1 MYYGGTKMVKTKK
14 TQFAIRKLA
23 KGAVAVLLSFGIL
36 AGPSA
41 PIVSAA
47 SEAIQNEMT
56 DDTTSVVEESV
67 PVENNTADTLTTDNT
82 GVSANY
88 SENTD
93 DSTTTTVQTDTDV
106 STQEK
111 TDPVTSV
118 NTEQPVQTEEA
129 ESTTPVED
137 VNSKSEENVSQNNN
151 INTSTE
157 DTNSTNT
164 EAEVNKN
171 TTSKE
176 DTNKKDKPNINEMTK
191 EELANHIKDLAN
203 KHPLGIA
210 GIFHIFGNEVTQ
222 NGRIAGNIATDKLSG
237 TNFGTNSNATNNL
250 TNGDIHYVGNL
261 NGLNKIDG
269 DNKVVIFGP
278 DIEYRSFEN
287 DGAIEVNYGTA
298 EKPDWRKVDIPY
310 NHIVQADQKINIQG
324 ELDKL
329 SQKSDN
335 WASQAQTEGVKA
347 DFSTDNS
354 WIDVSEAIKNAGDN
368 KEPIYVTIDAAHL
381 SGDKRNITIKGIPAG
396 AEAPMIILNVTNIQG
411 GDLTVQ
417 THLVLEYADGNNI
430 GGSSETPTQ
439 FNKLLWNFGTDVN
452 KLHFARDY
460 HLGSVLATN
469 AHITNAVNIDGNI
482 IGNKVTVSGE
492 THRWDLTPP
501 FVEIEEPEKPKP
513 EPKPDPEPK
522 PKPKPDPEPE
532 PEPENPTPDTPAPQP
547 KPEETPDNTEDFTP
561 PITVDV
567 LDPDGTDENET
578 PAGEESTEEEAI
590 APLPENVIEKNQKE
604 VTSSKSTVTPTPVTE
619 KSGETT
625 TKPKAEVKN
634 ETVTA
639 TETTKEVGLPET
651 GEDKTNLITIGI
663 CFSKYCCNN
672 HGIRL
677 IHQQEKE
684 KLTKNKH
691 LK

>member
-1 MYYGGTKMVKTKK
+1 
-14 TQFAIRKLA
+14 
-23 KGAVAVLLSFGIL
+23 
-36 AGPSA
+36 
-41 PIVSAA
+41 
-47 SEAIQNEMT
+47 MT
-56 DDTTSVVEESV
+56 DDTTSNEITSDTTSVVEESV

-82 GVSANY
+82 EVSANY

-111 TDPVTSV
+111 TDPETSV
-118 NTEQPVQTEEA
+118 NTEQPIQTEEA

-151 INTSTE
+151 INTS
-157 DTNSTNT
+157 
-164 EAEVNKN
+164 
-171 TTSKE
+171 KE
-176 DTNKKDKPNINEMTK
+176 GTNKKDKPNINEMTK
-191 EELANHIKDLAN
+191 EELANHIKDLAD

-222 NGRIAGNIATDKLSG
+222 NGHIAGNIAADKLSG

-310 NHIVQADQKINIQG
+310 NHIVQADQKIDIQG

-347 DFSTDNS
+347 DFNDLNNS
-354 WIDVSEAIKNAGDN
+354 WIDVSEAIKNAGDS

-396 AEAPMIILNVTNIQG
+396 AEAPMIILNVINIQG

-430 GGSSETPTQ
+430 GGSSETPNQ

-452 KLHFARDY
+452 KLHFAGDY

-513 EPKPDPEPK
+513 EPKPE
-522 PKPKPDPEPE
+522 PEPE
-532 PEPENPTPDTPAPQP
+532 PAPENPTPDTPAPQP

-561 PITVDV
+561 PLTVDV
-567 LDPDGTDENET
+567 SDLDGTDENET
-578 PAGEESTEEEAI
+578 PAGEESTEEAI

-604 VTSSKSTVTPTPVTE
+604 VTSSKFMVTPTAVTE
-619 KSGETT
+619 KSSETT
-625 TKPKAEVKN
+625 TKPKAEVEN
-634 ETVTA
+634 QNV
-639 TETTKEVGLPET
+639 TETSKEVGLPET
-651 GEDKTNLITIGI
+651 GEDKTNLITTGI
-663 CFSKYCCNN
+663 VLASIAATITALGSFINK
-672 HGIRL
+672 
-677 IHQQEKE
+677 
-684 KLTKNKH
+684 KN
-691 LK
+691 

>member
-1 MYYGGTKMVKTKK
+1 M
-14 TQFAIRKLA
+14 
-23 KGAVAVLLSFGIL
+23 LLSFGIL

-56 DDTTSVVEESV
+56 DDTTSNEVTSDTTSVVEESV

-82 GVSANY
+82 EVSANY

-111 TDPVTSV
+111 TDPETSV
-118 NTEQPVQTEEA
+118 NTKQPIQTEEA

-151 INTSTE
+151 INTS
-157 DTNSTNT
+157 
-164 EAEVNKN
+164 
-171 TTSKE
+171 KE
-176 DTNKKDKPNINEMTK
+176 GTNKKDKPNINEMTK
-191 EELANHIKDLAN
+191 EELADHIKDLAD

-222 NGRIAGNIATDKLSG
+222 NGHIAGNIAADKLSG

-287 DGAIEVNYGTA
+287 DGAIEVNHGTA

-310 NHIVQADQKINIQG
+310 NHIVQADQKIDIQG

-347 DFSTDNS
+347 DFNDLNNS
-354 WIDVSEAIKNAGDN
+354 WIDVSEAIKNAGDS

-396 AEAPMIILNVTNIQG
+396 AEAPMIILNVINIQG

-430 GGSSETPTQ
+430 GGSSETPNQ

-452 KLHFARDY
+452 KLHFAGDY

-501 FVEIEEPEKPKP
+501 FVEIEEPEKP
-513 EPKPDPEPK
+513 
-522 PKPKPDPEPE
+522 EPE
-532 PEPENPTPDTPAPQP
+532 PAPENPTPDTPAPQP
-547 KPEETPDNTEDFTP
+547 KPEKTPDNTEDFTP
-561 PITVDV
+561 PLTVDV
-567 LDPDGTDENET
+567 SDLDGTDENET
-578 PAGEESTEEEAI
+578 PAGEESTEEAI

-604 VTSSKSTVTPTPVTE
+604 VTSSKFMVTTTAVTE
-619 KSGETT
+619 KSSETT
-625 TKPKAEVKN
+625 TKPKAEVEN
-634 ETVTA
+634 QNV
-639 TETTKEVGLPET
+639 TETSKEVGLPET
-651 GEDKTNLITIGI
+651 GEDKTNLITTGI
-663 CFSKYCCNN
+663 VLASIAATITALGSFINK
-672 HGIRL
+672 
-677 IHQQEKE
+677 
-684 KLTKNKH
+684 KN
-691 LK
+691 

>member
-1 MYYGGTKMVKTKK
+1 
-14 TQFAIRKLA
+14 
-23 KGAVAVLLSFGIL
+23 
-36 AGPSA
+36 
-41 PIVSAA
+41 
-47 SEAIQNEMT
+47 MT
-56 DDTTSVVEESV
+56 DDTTSNEVTSDTTSVVEESV

-82 GVSANY
+82 EVSANY

-111 TDPVTSV
+111 TDPETSV
-118 NTEQPVQTEEA
+118 NTEQPIQTEEA

-137 VNSKSEENVSQNNN
+137 INSKSEENVSQNNN
-151 INTSTE
+151 INTS
-157 DTNSTNT
+157 
-164 EAEVNKN
+164 
-171 TTSKE
+171 KE
-176 DTNKKDKPNINEMTK
+176 GTNKKDKPNINEMTK
-191 EELANHIKDLAN
+191 EELADHIKDLAD

-222 NGRIAGNIATDKLSG
+222 NGHIAGNIAADKLSG

-310 NHIVQADQKINIQG
+310 NHIVQADQKIDIQG

-347 DFSTDNS
+347 DFNDLNNS
-354 WIDVSEAIKNAGDN
+354 WIDVSEAIKNAGDS

-396 AEAPMIILNVTNIQG
+396 VEAPMIILNVINIQG

-430 GGSSETPTQ
+430 GGSSETPNQ

-452 KLHFARDY
+452 KLHFAGDY

-501 FVEIEEPEKPKP
+501 FVEIKEPEKPKP
-513 EPKPDPEPK
+513 EPEPEPEPEPK
-522 PKPKPDPEPE
+522 PEPEPE

-561 PITVDV
+561 PLTVDV
-567 LDPDGTDENET
+567 SDLDGTDENET
-578 PAGEESTEEEAI
+578 PAGEESTEEAI

-604 VTSSKSTVTPTPVTE
+604 VTSSKFMVTPTAVTE
-619 KSGETT
+619 KSSETT
-625 TKPKAEVKN
+625 TKPKAEVEN
-634 ETVTA
+634 QNV
-639 TETTKEVGLPET
+639 TETSKEVGLPET
-651 GEDKTNLITIGI
+651 GEDKTNLITTGI
-663 CFSKYCCNN
+663 VLASIAATITALGSFINK
-672 HGIRL
+672 
-677 IHQQEKE
+677 
-684 KLTKNKH
+684 KN
-691 LK
+691 

>member
-1 MYYGGTKMVKTKK
+1 MFKTKK

-56 DDTTSVVEESV
+56 DDTTSNEVTSDTTSVVEENV
-67 PVENNTADTLTTDNT
+67 PVENNTANTLTTDNT
-82 GVSANY
+82 EVSANY
-88 SENTD
+88 SENT
-93 DSTTTTVQTDTDV
+93 
-106 STQEK
+106 
-111 TDPVTSV
+111 
-118 NTEQPVQTEEA
+118 EQPIQTEEA

-137 VNSKSEENVSQNNN
+137 INSKSEENVSQNNN
-151 INTSTE
+151 INTS
-157 DTNSTNT
+157 
-164 EAEVNKN
+164 
-171 TTSKE
+171 KE
-176 DTNKKDKPNINEMTK
+176 GTNKKDKPNINEMTK
-191 EELANHIKDLAN
+191 EELANHIKDLAD

-222 NGRIAGNIATDKLSG
+222 NGHIADNIAADKLSG

-298 EKPDWRKVDIPY
+298 EKPDWRKVDISY
-310 NHIVQADQKINIQG
+310 NHIVQADQKIDIQG

-347 DFSTDNS
+347 DFNDLNNS
-354 WIDVSEAIKNAGDN
+354 WIDVSEAIKNAGDS

-396 AEAPMIILNVTNIQG
+396 AEAPMIILNVINIQG

-430 GGSSETPTQ
+430 GGSSETPNQ

-452 KLHFARDY
+452 KLHFAGDY

-492 THRWDLTPP
+492 TDRWDLTPP
-501 FVEIEEPEKPKP
+501 FVEFEEPEKPKP
-513 EPKPDPEPK
+513 EPKPE
-522 PKPKPDPEPE
+522 PEPE
-532 PEPENPTPDTPAPQP
+532 PAPENPTPDTPAPQP

-561 PITVDV
+561 PLTVDV
-567 LDPDGTDENET
+567 SDLDGKDKNET
-578 PAGEESTEEEAI
+578 PAGEESTEEAI

-604 VTSSKSTVTPTPVTE
+604 VTSSKFMVTPTAVNE
-619 KSGETT
+619 KSSETT
-625 TKPKAEVKN
+625 TKPKAEVEN
-634 ETVTA
+634 ENV
-639 TETTKEVGLPET
+639 TETSKEVGLPET
-651 GEDKTNLITIGI
+651 GEDKTNLITTGI
-663 CFSKYCCNN
+663 VLASIAATITALGSFINK
-672 HGIRL
+672 
-677 IHQQEKE
+677 
-684 KLTKNKH
+684 KN
-691 LK
+691 

>member
-1 MYYGGTKMVKTKK
+1 M
-14 TQFAIRKLA
+14 
-23 KGAVAVLLSFGIL
+23 LLSFGIL

-67 PVENNTADTLTTDNT
+67 PVKNNTADTLTTDNT
-82 GVSANY
+82 EVSANY

-111 TDPVTSV
+111 TDPETSV
-118 NTEQPVQTEEA
+118 NTEQPIQTEEA

-137 VNSKSEENVSQNNN
+137 INSKSEENVSQNNN
-151 INTSTE
+151 INTS
-157 DTNSTNT
+157 
-164 EAEVNKN
+164 
-171 TTSKE
+171 KE
-176 DTNKKDKPNINEMTK
+176 GTNKKDKPNINEMTK
-191 EELANHIKDLAN
+191 EELADHIKDLAD

-222 NGRIAGNIATDKLSG
+222 NGHIAGNIAADKLSG

-310 NHIVQADQKINIQG
+310 NHIVQADQKIDIQG

-347 DFSTDNS
+347 DFNDLNNS
-354 WIDVSEAIKNAGDN
+354 WTDVSEAIKNAGDS

-396 AEAPMIILNVTNIQG
+396 AEAPMIILNVINIQG

-430 GGSSETPTQ
+430 GGSSETPNQ

-452 KLHFARDY
+452 KLHFAGDY

-501 FVEIEEPEKPKP
+501 FVEFEEPEKPKPEPEPEPEPAHKPEPEKPKP
-513 EPKPDPEPK
+513 EPKPE
-522 PKPKPDPEPE
+522 PEPE
-532 PEPENPTPDTPAPQP
+532 PAPENPTPDTPAPQP

-561 PITVDV
+561 PLTVDV
-567 LDPDGTDENET
+567 SDLDGTDENET
-578 PAGEESTEEEAI
+578 PAGEESTEEAI

-604 VTSSKSTVTPTPVTE
+604 VTSSKFMVTPTAVTE
-619 KSGETT
+619 KSSETT
-625 TKPKAEVKN
+625 TKPKAEVEN
-634 ETVTA
+634 QNV
-639 TETTKEVGLPET
+639 TETSKEVGLPET
-651 GEDKTNLITIGI
+651 GEDKTNLITTGI
-663 CFSKYCCNN
+663 VLASIAATITALGSFINK
-672 HGIRL
+672 
-677 IHQQEKE
+677 
-684 KLTKNKH
+684 KN
-691 LK
+691 

>member
-1 MYYGGTKMVKTKK
+1 MFKTKK

-56 DDTTSVVEESV
+56 DNTTSNEVTSDTTSVVEENV
-67 PVENNTADTLTTDNT
+67 PVENNTANTLTTDNT
-82 GVSANY
+82 EVSANY

-111 TDPVTSV
+111 TDPETSV
-118 NTEQPVQTEEA
+118 NTEQPIQTEEA

-137 VNSKSEENVSQNNN
+137 INSKSEENVSQNNN
-151 INTSTE
+151 INTS
-157 DTNSTNT
+157 
-164 EAEVNKN
+164 
-171 TTSKE
+171 KE
-176 DTNKKDKPNINEMTK
+176 GTNKKDKPNINEMTK
-191 EELANHIKDLAN
+191 EELANHIKDLAD

-222 NGRIAGNIATDKLSG
+222 NGHIAGNIAADKLSG

-298 EKPDWRKVDIPY
+298 EKPDWRKVDISY
-310 NHIVQADQKINIQG
+310 NHIVQADQKIDIQG

-347 DFSTDNS
+347 DFNDLNNS
-354 WIDVSEAIKNAGDN
+354 WIDVSEAIKNAGDS

-396 AEAPMIILNVTNIQG
+396 AEAPMIILNVINIQG

-430 GGSSETPTQ
+430 GGSSETPNQ

-452 KLHFARDY
+452 KLHFAGDY
-460 HLGSVLATN
+460 HLGSILATN

-492 THRWDLTPP
+492 TDRWDLTPP
-501 FVEIEEPEKPKP
+501 FVEFEEPEKPKP
-513 EPKPDPEPK
+513 EPKPE
-522 PKPKPDPEPE
+522 PEPE
-532 PEPENPTPDTPAPQP
+532 PAPENPTPDTPAPQP

-561 PITVDV
+561 PLTVDV
-567 LDPDGTDENET
+567 SDLDGTDENET
-578 PAGEESTEEEAI
+578 PAGEESTEEAI

-604 VTSSKSTVTPTPVTE
+604 VTSSKFMVTPTAVNE
-619 KSGETT
+619 KSSETT
-625 TKPKAEVKN
+625 TKPKAEVGN
-634 ETVTA
+634 ENV
-639 TETTKEVGLPET
+639 TETSKEVGLPET
-651 GEDKTNLITIGI
+651 GEDKTNLITTGI
-663 CFSKYCCNN
+663 VLASIAATITALGSFINK
-672 HGIRL
+672 
-677 IHQQEKE
+677 
-684 KLTKNKH
+684 KN
-691 LK
+691 

>member
-1 MYYGGTKMVKTKK
+1 M
-14 TQFAIRKLA
+14 
-23 KGAVAVLLSFGIL
+23 LLSFGIL

-56 DDTTSVVEESV
+56 DDTTSNEITSDTTSVVEESV

-82 GVSANY
+82 EVSANY

-111 TDPVTSV
+111 TDPETSV
-118 NTEQPVQTEEA
+118 NTEQPIQTEEA

-137 VNSKSEENVSQNNN
+137 INSKSEENVSQNNN
-151 INTSTE
+151 INTS
-157 DTNSTNT
+157 
-164 EAEVNKN
+164 
-171 TTSKE
+171 KE
-176 DTNKKDKPNINEMTK
+176 GTNKKDKPNINEMTK
-191 EELANHIKDLAN
+191 EELADHIKDLAD

-222 NGRIAGNIATDKLSG
+222 NGHIAGNIAADKLSG

-310 NHIVQADQKINIQG
+310 NHIVQADQKIDIQG

-335 WASQAQTEGVKA
+335 WTSQAQTEGVKA
-347 DFSTDNS
+347 DFNDLNNS
-354 WIDVSEAIKNAGDN
+354 WIDVSEAIKNAGDS

-396 AEAPMIILNVTNIQG
+396 AEAPMIILNVINIQG

-430 GGSSETPTQ
+430 GGSSETPNQ

-452 KLHFARDY
+452 KLHFAGDY

-513 EPKPDPEPK
+513 EPKP
-522 PKPKPDPEPE
+522 EPE
-532 PEPENPTPDTPAPQP
+532 PAPENPTPDTPAPQP

-561 PITVDV
+561 PLTVDV
-567 LDPDGTDENET
+567 SDLDGTDENET
-578 PAGEESTEEEAI
+578 PAGEESTEEAI

-604 VTSSKSTVTPTPVTE
+604 IAPSKFMVTPTAVTE
-619 KSGETT
+619 KSSETT
-625 TKPKAEVKN
+625 TKPKAEVEN
-634 ETVTA
+634 QNV
-639 TETTKEVGLPET
+639 TETSKEVGLPET
-651 GEDKTNLITIGI
+651 GEDKTNLITTGI
-663 CFSKYCCNN
+663 VLASIAATITALGSFINK
-672 HGIRL
+672 
-677 IHQQEKE
+677 
-684 KLTKNKH
+684 KN
-691 LK
+691 

>member
-1 MYYGGTKMVKTKK
+1 MFKTKK

-47 SEAIQNEMT
+47 SEAIQNEVT
-56 DDTTSVVEESV
+56 SDTTSVVEESV

-82 GVSANY
+82 EVSANY

-93 DSTTTTVQTDTDV
+93 DSTTTTVQADTDV

-111 TDPVTSV
+111 TDPETSV
-118 NTEQPVQTEEA
+118 NTEQPIQTEEA

-137 VNSKSEENVSQNNN
+137 INSKSEENVSQNNN
-151 INTSTE
+151 INTS
-157 DTNSTNT
+157 
-164 EAEVNKN
+164 
-171 TTSKE
+171 KE
-176 DTNKKDKPNINEMTK
+176 GTNKKDKPNINEMTK
-191 EELANHIKDLAN
+191 EELADHIKDLAD

-222 NGRIAGNIATDKLSG
+222 NGHIAGNIAADKLSG

-310 NHIVQADQKINIQG
+310 NHIVQADQKIDIQG

-347 DFSTDNS
+347 DFNDLNNS
-354 WIDVSEAIKNAGDN
+354 WIDVSEAIKNAGDS

-396 AEAPMIILNVTNIQG
+396 AEAPMIILNVINIQG

-430 GGSSETPTQ
+430 GGSSETPNQ

-452 KLHFARDY
+452 KLHFAGDY

-501 FVEIEEPEKPKP
+501 FVEFEEPEKPKP
-513 EPKPDPEPK
+513 EPKPEPEKPKPEPK
-522 PKPKPDPEPE
+522 PEPEKPKPEPKPEPE
-532 PEPENPTPDTPAPQP
+532 PEPAPENPTPDTPAPQP

-561 PITVDV
+561 PLTVDV
-567 LDPDGTDENET
+567 SDLDGTDENET
-578 PAGEESTEEEAI
+578 PAGEELTEEAI
-590 APLPENVIEKNQKE
+590 DPLTENVIEKNQKE
-604 VTSSKSTVTPTPVTE
+604 VTSSKFMVTTTAVTE
-619 KSGETT
+619 KSSETT
-625 TKPKAEVKN
+625 TKPKAEVEN
-634 ETVTA
+634 QNV
-639 TETTKEVGLPET
+639 TETSKEVGLPET
-651 GEDKTNLITIGI
+651 GEDKTNLITTGI
-663 CFSKYCCNN
+663 VLASIAATITALGSFINK
-672 HGIRL
+672 
-677 IHQQEKE
+677 
-684 KLTKNKH
+684 KN
-691 LK
+691 

>member
-1 MYYGGTKMVKTKK
+1 MFKTKK

-56 DDTTSVVEESV
+56 DDTTSNEVTSDTTSVVEESV

-82 GVSANY
+82 EVSANY

-111 TDPVTSV
+111 TDPETSV
-118 NTEQPVQTEEA
+118 NTEQPIQTEEA

-137 VNSKSEENVSQNNN
+137 GNSKSEENVSQNNN
-151 INTSTE
+151 INTS
-157 DTNSTNT
+157 
-164 EAEVNKN
+164 
-171 TTSKE
+171 KE
-176 DTNKKDKPNINEMTK
+176 GTNKKDKPNINEMTK
-191 EELANHIKDLAN
+191 EELADHIKDLAD

-222 NGRIAGNIATDKLSG
+222 NGHIAGNIAADKLSG

-310 NHIVQADQKINIQG
+310 NHIVQADQKIDIQG

-347 DFSTDNS
+347 DFNDLNNS
-354 WIDVSEAIKNAGDN
+354 WIDVSEAIKNAGDS

-396 AEAPMIILNVTNIQG
+396 AEAPMIILNVINIQG

-430 GGSSETPTQ
+430 GGSSETPNQ

-452 KLHFARDY
+452 KLHFAGDY

-501 FVEIEEPEKPKP
+501 FVEFEEPEKPKP
-513 EPKPDPEPK
+513 EPKPE
-522 PKPKPDPEPE
+522 PEPE

-561 PITVDV
+561 PLTVDV
-567 LDPDGTDENET
+567 SDLDGTDENET
-578 PAGEESTEEEAI
+578 PAGEKATEEAI
-590 APLPENVIEKNQKE
+590 DPLPENVIEKNQKE
-604 VTSSKSTVTPTPVTE
+604 VTSSKFMVTPTAVTE
-619 KSGETT
+619 KSSETT
-625 TKPKAEVKN
+625 TKPKAEVEN
-634 ETVTA
+634 QNV
-639 TETTKEVGLPET
+639 TETSKEVGLPET
-651 GEDKTNLITIGI
+651 GEDKTNLITTGI
-663 CFSKYCCNN
+663 VLASIAATITALGSFINK
-672 HGIRL
+672 
-677 IHQQEKE
+677 
-684 KLTKNKH
+684 KN
-691 LK
+691 

>member
-1 MYYGGTKMVKTKK
+1 M
-14 TQFAIRKLA
+14 
-23 KGAVAVLLSFGIL
+23 LLSFGIL

-56 DDTTSVVEESV
+56 DDTTSNEITSDTTSVVEESV

-82 GVSANY
+82 EVSANY

-111 TDPVTSV
+111 TDPETSV
-118 NTEQPVQTEEA
+118 NTEQPIQTEEA

-151 INTSTE
+151 INTS
-157 DTNSTNT
+157 
-164 EAEVNKN
+164 
-171 TTSKE
+171 KE
-176 DTNKKDKPNINEMTK
+176 GTNKKDKPNINEMTK
-191 EELANHIKDLAN
+191 EELANHIKDLAD

-222 NGRIAGNIATDKLSG
+222 NGHIAGNIAADKLSG

-310 NHIVQADQKINIQG
+310 NHIVQADQKIDIQG

-347 DFSTDNS
+347 DFNDLNNS
-354 WIDVSEAIKNAGDN
+354 WTDVSEAIKNAGDS

-396 AEAPMIILNVTNIQG
+396 AEAPMIILNVINIQG

-430 GGSSETPTQ
+430 GGSSETPNQ

-452 KLHFARDY
+452 KLHFAGDY

-513 EPKPDPEPK
+513 EPKPE
-522 PKPKPDPEPE
+522 PEPE
-532 PEPENPTPDTPAPQP
+532 PAPENPTPDTPAPQP

-561 PITVDV
+561 PLTVDV
-567 LDPDGTDENET
+567 SDLDGTDENET
-578 PAGEESTEEEAI
+578 PAGEESTEEAI

-604 VTSSKSTVTPTPVTE
+604 ITPSKFMVTPTAVTE
-619 KSGETT
+619 KSSETT
-625 TKPKAEVKN
+625 TKPKAEVEN
-634 ETVTA
+634 QNV
-639 TETTKEVGLPET
+639 TETSKEVGLPET
-651 GEDKTNLITIGI
+651 GEDKTNLITTGI
-663 CFSKYCCNN
+663 VLASIAATITALGSFINK
-672 HGIRL
+672 
-677 IHQQEKE
+677 
-684 KLTKNKH
+684 KN
-691 LK
+691 

>member
-1 MYYGGTKMVKTKK
+1 M
-14 TQFAIRKLA
+14 
-23 KGAVAVLLSFGIL
+23 LLSFGIL

-47 SEAIQNEMT
+47 SEAIQNEVT
-56 DDTTSVVEESV
+56 SDTTSVVEESV

-82 GVSANY
+82 EVSANY

-111 TDPVTSV
+111 TDPETSV
-118 NTEQPVQTEEA
+118 NTEQPIQTEEA

-151 INTSTE
+151 INTS
-157 DTNSTNT
+157 
-164 EAEVNKN
+164 
-171 TTSKE
+171 KE
-176 DTNKKDKPNINEMTK
+176 GTNKKDKPNINEMTK
-191 EELANHIKDLAN
+191 EELADHIKDLAD

-222 NGRIAGNIATDKLSG
+222 NGHIAGNIAADKLSG

-310 NHIVQADQKINIQG
+310 NHIVQADQKIDIQG

-347 DFSTDNS
+347 DFNDLNNS
-354 WIDVSEAIKNAGDN
+354 WIDVSEAIKNAGDS

-396 AEAPMIILNVTNIQG
+396 AEAPMIILNVINIQG

-417 THLVLEYADGNNI
+417 THLVLEYVDGNNI
-430 GGSSETPTQ
+430 GGSSETPNQ

-452 KLHFARDY
+452 KLHFAGDY

-513 EPKPDPEPK
+513 EPKPEPEPEPEPK
-522 PKPKPDPEPE
+522 PEPEPE

-561 PITVDV
+561 PLTVDV
-567 LDPDGTDENET
+567 SDLDGTDENET
-578 PAGEESTEEEAI
+578 PAGEESTEEAI

-604 VTSSKSTVTPTPVTE
+604 VTSSKFMVTPTAVTE
-619 KSGETT
+619 KSSETT
-625 TKPKAEVKN
+625 TKPKAEVEN
-634 ETVTA
+634 QNV
-639 TETTKEVGLPET
+639 TETSKEVGLPET
-651 GEDKTNLITIGI
+651 GEDKTNLITTGI
-663 CFSKYCCNN
+663 VLASIAATITALGSFINK
-672 HGIRL
+672 
-677 IHQQEKE
+677 
-684 KLTKNKH
+684 KN
-691 LK
+691 

>member
-1 MYYGGTKMVKTKK
+1 MFKTKK

-56 DDTTSVVEESV
+56 DDTTSNEITSDTTSVVEESV

-82 GVSANY
+82 EVSANY

-111 TDPVTSV
+111 TDPETSV
-118 NTEQPVQTEEA
+118 NTEQPIQTEEA

-151 INTSTE
+151 INTS
-157 DTNSTNT
+157 
-164 EAEVNKN
+164 
-171 TTSKE
+171 KE
-176 DTNKKDKPNINEMTK
+176 GTNKKDKPNINEMTK
-191 EELANHIKDLAN
+191 EELANHIKDLAD

-222 NGRIAGNIATDKLSG
+222 NGHIAGNIAADKLSG

-310 NHIVQADQKINIQG
+310 NHIVQADQKIDIQG

-347 DFSTDNS
+347 DFNDLNNS
-354 WIDVSEAIKNAGDN
+354 WIDVSEAIKNAGDS

-396 AEAPMIILNVTNIQG
+396 AEAPMIILNVINIQG

-430 GGSSETPTQ
+430 GGSSETPNQ

-452 KLHFARDY
+452 KLHFAGDY

-501 FVEIEEPEKPKP
+501 FVEFEEPEKPKP
-513 EPKPDPEPK
+513 EPKPE
-522 PKPKPDPEPE
+522 PEPE
-532 PEPENPTPDTPAPQP
+532 PAPENPTPDTPAPQP

-561 PITVDV
+561 PLTVDV
-567 LDPDGTDENET
+567 SDLDGTDENET
-578 PAGEESTEEEAI
+578 PAGEESTEEAI

-604 VTSSKSTVTPTPVTE
+604 VTSSKFMVTPTAVTE
-619 KSGETT
+619 KSSETT
-625 TKPKAEVKN
+625 TKPKAEVEN
-634 ETVTA
+634 QNV
-639 TETTKEVGLPET
+639 TETSKEVGLPET
-651 GEDKTNLITIGI
+651 GEDKTNLITTGI
-663 CFSKYCCNN
+663 VLASIAATITALGSFINK
-672 HGIRL
+672 
-677 IHQQEKE
+677 
-684 KLTKNKH
+684 KN
-691 LK
+691 

>member
-1 MYYGGTKMVKTKK
+1 MFKTKK

-47 SEAIQNEMT
+47 SEAIQNEVT
-56 DDTTSVVEESV
+56 SDTTSVVEESV

-82 GVSANY
+82 EVSANY

-111 TDPVTSV
+111 TDPETSV
-118 NTEQPVQTEEA
+118 NTEQPIQTEEA

-137 VNSKSEENVSQNNN
+137 INSKSEENVSQNNN
-151 INTSTE
+151 INTS
-157 DTNSTNT
+157 
-164 EAEVNKN
+164 
-171 TTSKE
+171 KE
-176 DTNKKDKPNINEMTK
+176 GTNKKDKPNINEMTK
-191 EELANHIKDLAN
+191 EELADHIKDLAD

-222 NGRIAGNIATDKLSG
+222 NGHIAGNIAADKLSG

-310 NHIVQADQKINIQG
+310 NHIVQADQKIDIQG

-347 DFSTDNS
+347 DFNDLNNS
-354 WIDVSEAIKNAGDN
+354 WTDVSEAIKNAGDS

-396 AEAPMIILNVTNIQG
+396 AEASMIILNVINIQG

-430 GGSSETPTQ
+430 GGSSETPNQ

-452 KLHFARDY
+452 KLHFAGDY

-501 FVEIEEPEKPKP
+501 FVEFEEPEKPKP
-513 EPKPDPEPK
+513 EPEPEPEK
-522 PKPKPDPEPE
+522 PKPEPE
-532 PEPENPTPDTPAPQP
+532 PEPAPENPTPDTPAPQP

-561 PITVDV
+561 PLTVDV
-567 LDPDGTDENET
+567 SDLDGTDENET
-578 PAGEESTEEEAI
+578 PAGEESTEEAI

-604 VTSSKSTVTPTPVTE
+604 VTSSKFMVTPTAVTE
-619 KSGETT
+619 KSSETT
-625 TKPKAEVKN
+625 TKPKAEVEN
-634 ETVTA
+634 QNV
-639 TETTKEVGLPET
+639 TETSKEVGLPET
-651 GEDKTNLITIGI
+651 GEDKTNLITTGI
-663 CFSKYCCNN
+663 VLASIAATITALGSFINK
-672 HGIRL
+672 
-677 IHQQEKE
+677 
-684 KLTKNKH
+684 KN
-691 LK
+691 

>member
-1 MYYGGTKMVKTKK
+1 M
-14 TQFAIRKLA
+14 
-23 KGAVAVLLSFGIL
+23 LLSFGIL

-56 DDTTSVVEESV
+56 DDTTSNEITSDTTSVVEESV

-82 GVSANY
+82 EVSANY

-111 TDPVTSV
+111 TDPETSV
-118 NTEQPVQTEEA
+118 NTEQPIQTEEA

-151 INTSTE
+151 INTS
-157 DTNSTNT
+157 
-164 EAEVNKN
+164 
-171 TTSKE
+171 KE
-176 DTNKKDKPNINEMTK
+176 GTNKKDKPNINEMTK
-191 EELANHIKDLAN
+191 EELADHIKDLAD

-222 NGRIAGNIATDKLSG
+222 NGHIAGNIAADKLSG

-310 NHIVQADQKINIQG
+310 NHIVQADQKIDIQG

-347 DFSTDNS
+347 DFNDLNNS
-354 WIDVSEAIKNAGDN
+354 WTDVSEAIKNAGDS

-396 AEAPMIILNVTNIQG
+396 AEAPMIILNVINIQG

-430 GGSSETPTQ
+430 GGSSETPNQ

-452 KLHFARDY
+452 KLHFAGDY

-501 FVEIEEPEKPKP
+501 FVEFEEPEKPKP
-513 EPKPDPEPK
+513 EPKPEPEKPKPEPK
-522 PKPKPDPEPE
+522 PEPE
-532 PEPENPTPDTPAPQP
+532 PAPENPTPDTPAPQP

-561 PITVDV
+561 PLTVDV
-567 LDPDGTDENET
+567 SDLDGTDENET
-578 PAGEESTEEEAI
+578 PAGEESTEEAI

-604 VTSSKSTVTPTPVTE
+604 VTSSKFMVTPTAVTE
-619 KSGETT
+619 KSSETT
-625 TKPKAEVKN
+625 TKPKAEVEN
-634 ETVTA
+634 QNV
-639 TETTKEVGLPET
+639 TETSKEVGLPET
-651 GEDKTNLITIGI
+651 GEDKTNLITTGI
-663 CFSKYCCNN
+663 VLASIAATITALGSFINK
-672 HGIRL
+672 
-677 IHQQEKE
+677 
-684 KLTKNKH
+684 KN
-691 LK
+691 

>member
-1 MYYGGTKMVKTKK
+1 
-14 TQFAIRKLA
+14 
-23 KGAVAVLLSFGIL
+23 
-36 AGPSA
+36 
-41 PIVSAA
+41 
-47 SEAIQNEMT
+47 MT
-56 DDTTSVVEESV
+56 DDTTSNEVTSDTTSVVEESV

-82 GVSANY
+82 EVSANY

-111 TDPVTSV
+111 TDPETSV
-118 NTEQPVQTEEA
+118 NTKQPIQTEEA

-151 INTSTE
+151 INTS
-157 DTNSTNT
+157 
-164 EAEVNKN
+164 
-171 TTSKE
+171 KE
-176 DTNKKDKPNINEMTK
+176 GTNKKDKPNINEMTK
-191 EELANHIKDLAN
+191 EELADHIKDLAD

-222 NGRIAGNIATDKLSG
+222 NGHIAGNIAADKLSG

-287 DGAIEVNYGTA
+287 DGAIEVNHGTA

-310 NHIVQADQKINIQG
+310 NHIVQADQKIDIQG

-347 DFSTDNS
+347 DFNDLNNS
-354 WIDVSEAIKNAGDN
+354 WIDVSEAIKNAGDS

-396 AEAPMIILNVTNIQG
+396 AEAPMIILNVINIQG

-417 THLVLEYADGNNI
+417 THIVLEYADGNNI
-430 GGSSETPTQ
+430 GGSSETPNQ

-452 KLHFARDY
+452 KLHFAGDY

-501 FVEIEEPEKPKP
+501 FVEIEEPEKP
-513 EPKPDPEPK
+513 
-522 PKPKPDPEPE
+522 EPE
-532 PEPENPTPDTPAPQP
+532 PAPENPTPDTPAPQP

-561 PITVDV
+561 PLTVDV
-567 LDPDGTDENET
+567 SDLDGTDENET
-578 PAGEESTEEEAI
+578 PAGEESTEEAI

-604 VTSSKSTVTPTPVTE
+604 VTSSKFMVTTTAVTE
-619 KSGETT
+619 KSSETT
-625 TKPKAEVKN
+625 TKPKAEVEN
-634 ETVTA
+634 QNV
-639 TETTKEVGLPET
+639 TETSKEVGLPET
-651 GEDKTNLITIGI
+651 GEDKTNLITTGI
-663 CFSKYCCNN
+663 VLASIAATITALGSFINK
-672 HGIRL
+672 
-677 IHQQEKE
+677 
-684 KLTKNKH
+684 KN
-691 LK
+691 

>member
-1 MYYGGTKMVKTKK
+1 MFKTKK

-56 DDTTSVVEESV
+56 DDTTSNEVTSDTTSVVEESV
-67 PVENNTADTLTTDNT
+67 PVKNNTADTLTTDNT
-82 GVSANY
+82 EVSANY

-93 DSTTTTVQTDTDV
+93 DSTTTTVQADTDV

-111 TDPVTSV
+111 TDPETSV
-118 NTEQPVQTEEA
+118 NTEQPIQTEEA

-137 VNSKSEENVSQNNN
+137 INSKSEENVSQNNN
-151 INTSTE
+151 INTS
-157 DTNSTNT
+157 
-164 EAEVNKN
+164 
-171 TTSKE
+171 KE
-176 DTNKKDKPNINEMTK
+176 GTNKKDKPNINEMTK
-191 EELANHIKDLAN
+191 EELADHIKDLAD

-222 NGRIAGNIATDKLSG
+222 NGHIAGNIAADKLSG

-310 NHIVQADQKINIQG
+310 NHIVQADQKIDIQG

-347 DFSTDNS
+347 DFNDLNNS
-354 WIDVSEAIKNAGDN
+354 WIDVSEAIKNAGDS

-396 AEAPMIILNVTNIQG
+396 AEAPMIILNVINIQG

-430 GGSSETPTQ
+430 GGSSETPNQ

-452 KLHFARDY
+452 KLHFAGDY

-501 FVEIEEPEKPKP
+501 FVEFEEPEKPKP
-513 EPKPDPEPK
+513 EPKPE
-522 PKPKPDPEPE
+522 PEPE
-532 PEPENPTPDTPAPQP
+532 PAPENPTPDTPAPQP

-561 PITVDV
+561 PLTVDV
-567 LDPDGTDENET
+567 SDLDGTDENET
-578 PAGEESTEEEAI
+578 PAGEESTEEAI

-604 VTSSKSTVTPTPVTE
+604 VTSSKFMVTPTAVTE
-619 KSGETT
+619 KSSETT
-625 TKPKAEVKN
+625 TKPKAEVEN
-634 ETVTA
+634 QNV
-639 TETTKEVGLPET
+639 TETSKEVGLPET
-651 GEDKTNLITIGI
+651 GEDKTNLITTGI
-663 CFSKYCCNN
+663 VLASIAATITALGSFINK
-672 HGIRL
+672 
-677 IHQQEKE
+677 
-684 KLTKNKH
+684 KN
-691 LK
+691 

>member
-1 MYYGGTKMVKTKK
+1 
-14 TQFAIRKLA
+14 
-23 KGAVAVLLSFGIL
+23 
-36 AGPSA
+36 
-41 PIVSAA
+41 
-47 SEAIQNEMT
+47 MT
-56 DDTTSVVEESV
+56 DDTTSNEVTSDTTSVVEESV

-82 GVSANY
+82 EVSANY

-111 TDPVTSV
+111 TDPETSV
-118 NTEQPVQTEEA
+118 NTEQPIQTEEA

-151 INTSTE
+151 INTS
-157 DTNSTNT
+157 
-164 EAEVNKN
+164 
-171 TTSKE
+171 KE
-176 DTNKKDKPNINEMTK
+176 GTNKKDKPNINEMTK
-191 EELANHIKDLAN
+191 EELANHIKDLAD

-222 NGRIAGNIATDKLSG
+222 NGHIAGNIAADKLSG

-310 NHIVQADQKINIQG
+310 NHIVQADQKIDIQG

-347 DFSTDNS
+347 DFNDLNNS
-354 WIDVSEAIKNAGDN
+354 WIDVSEAIKNAGDS

-396 AEAPMIILNVTNIQG
+396 AEAPMIILNVINIQG

-430 GGSSETPTQ
+430 GGSSETPNQ

-452 KLHFARDY
+452 KLHFAGDY

-501 FVEIEEPEKPKP
+501 FVEIKEPEKPKP
-513 EPKPDPEPK
+513 EPE
-522 PKPKPDPEPE
+522 PEPE
-532 PEPENPTPDTPAPQP
+532 PAPENPTPDTPAPQP

-561 PITVDV
+561 PLTVDV
-567 LDPDGTDENET
+567 SDLDGTDENET
-578 PAGEESTEEEAI
+578 PAGEEAI

-604 VTSSKSTVTPTPVTE
+604 VTSSKFMVTPTAVTE
-619 KSGETT
+619 KSSETT
-625 TKPKAEVKN
+625 TKPKAEVEN
-634 ETVTA
+634 QNV
-639 TETTKEVGLPET
+639 TETSKEVGLPET
-651 GEDKTNLITIGI
+651 GEDKTNLITTGI
-663 CFSKYCCNN
+663 VLASIAATITALGSFINK
-672 HGIRL
+672 
-677 IHQQEKE
+677 
-684 KLTKNKH
+684 KN
-691 LK
+691 

>member
-1 MYYGGTKMVKTKK
+1 MRQLSQQPLK
-14 TQFAIRKLA
+14 QFKI
-23 KGAVAVLLSFGIL
+23 
-36 AGPSA
+36 
-41 PIVSAA
+41 
-47 SEAIQNEMT
+47 
-56 DDTTSVVEESV
+56 DTTSVVEESV

-82 GVSANY
+82 EVSANY

-111 TDPVTSV
+111 TDPETSV
-118 NTEQPVQTEEA
+118 NTEQPIQTEEA

-151 INTSTE
+151 INTS
-157 DTNSTNT
+157 
-164 EAEVNKN
+164 
-171 TTSKE
+171 KE
-176 DTNKKDKPNINEMTK
+176 GTNKKDKPNINEMTK
-191 EELANHIKDLAN
+191 EELANHIKDLAD

-222 NGRIAGNIATDKLSG
+222 NGHIAGNIAADKLSG

-310 NHIVQADQKINIQG
+310 NHIVQADQKIDIQG

-347 DFSTDNS
+347 DFNDLNNS
-354 WIDVSEAIKNAGDN
+354 WTDVSEAIKNAGDS

-396 AEAPMIILNVTNIQG
+396 AEAPMIILNVINIQG

-430 GGSSETPTQ
+430 GGSSETPNQ

-452 KLHFARDY
+452 KLHFAGDY

-501 FVEIEEPEKPKP
+501 FVEFEEPEKPKP
-513 EPKPDPEPK
+513 EPKPE
-522 PKPKPDPEPE
+522 PEPE
-532 PEPENPTPDTPAPQP
+532 PAPENPTPDTPAPQP

-561 PITVDV
+561 PLTVDV
-567 LDPDGTDENET
+567 SDLDGTDENET
-578 PAGEESTEEEAI
+578 PAGEESTEEAI

-604 VTSSKSTVTPTPVTE
+604 VTSSKFMVTPTAVTE
-619 KSGETT
+619 KSSETT
-625 TKPKAEVKN
+625 TKPKAEVEN
-634 ETVTA
+634 QNV
-639 TETTKEVGLPET
+639 TETSKEVGLPET
-651 GEDKTNLITIGI
+651 GEDKTNLITTGI
-663 CFSKYCCNN
+663 VLASIAATITALGSFINK
-672 HGIRL
+672 
-677 IHQQEKE
+677 
-684 KLTKNKH
+684 KN
-691 LK
+691 

>member
-1 MYYGGTKMVKTKK
+1 M
-14 TQFAIRKLA
+14 
-23 KGAVAVLLSFGIL
+23 LLSFGIL

-56 DDTTSVVEESV
+56 DDTTSNEVTSDTTSVVEESV

-82 GVSANY
+82 EVSANY

-111 TDPVTSV
+111 TDPETSV
-118 NTEQPVQTEEA
+118 NTEQPIQTEEA

-151 INTSTE
+151 INTS
-157 DTNSTNT
+157 
-164 EAEVNKN
+164 
-171 TTSKE
+171 KE
-176 DTNKKDKPNINEMTK
+176 GTNKKDKPNINEMTK
-191 EELANHIKDLAN
+191 EELANHIKDLAD

-222 NGRIAGNIATDKLSG
+222 NGHIAGNIAADKLSG

-287 DGAIEVNYGTA
+287 DGAIEVNHGTA

-310 NHIVQADQKINIQG
+310 NHIVQADQKIDIQG

-347 DFSTDNS
+347 DFNDLNNS
-354 WIDVSEAIKNAGDN
+354 WIDVSEAIKNAGDS

-396 AEAPMIILNVTNIQG
+396 AEAPMIILNVINIQG

-430 GGSSETPTQ
+430 GGSSETPNQ

-452 KLHFARDY
+452 KLHFAGDY
-460 HLGSVLATN
+460 HLVSVLATN

-501 FVEIEEPEKPKP
+501 FVEIEEPEKP
-513 EPKPDPEPK
+513 
-522 PKPKPDPEPE
+522 EPE
-532 PEPENPTPDTPAPQP
+532 PAPENPTPDTPAPQP

-561 PITVDV
+561 PLTVDV
-567 LDPDGTDENET
+567 SDLDGTDENET
-578 PAGEESTEEEAI
+578 PAGEESTEEAI

-604 VTSSKSTVTPTPVTE
+604 VTSSKFMVTTTAVTE
-619 KSGETT
+619 KSSETT
-625 TKPKAEVKN
+625 TKPKAEVEN
-634 ETVTA
+634 QNV
-639 TETTKEVGLPET
+639 TETSKEVGLPET
-651 GEDKTNLITIGI
+651 GEDKTNLITTGI
-663 CFSKYCCNN
+663 VLASIAATITALGSFINK
-672 HGIRL
+672 
-677 IHQQEKE
+677 
-684 KLTKNKH
+684 KN
-691 LK
+691 

>member
-1 MYYGGTKMVKTKK
+1 M
-14 TQFAIRKLA
+14 
-23 KGAVAVLLSFGIL
+23 
-36 AGPSA
+36 
-41 PIVSAA
+41 
-47 SEAIQNEMT
+47 
-56 DDTTSVVEESV
+56 
-67 PVENNTADTLTTDNT
+67 
-82 GVSANY
+82 
-88 SENTD
+88 
-93 DSTTTTVQTDTDV
+93 QTDTDV

-111 TDPVTSV
+111 TDPETSV
-118 NTEQPVQTEEA
+118 NTEQPIQTEEA

-137 VNSKSEENVSQNNN
+137 INSKSEENVSQNNN
-151 INTSTE
+151 INTS
-157 DTNSTNT
+157 
-164 EAEVNKN
+164 
-171 TTSKE
+171 KE
-176 DTNKKDKPNINEMTK
+176 GTNKKDKPNINEMTK
-191 EELANHIKDLAN
+191 EELANHIKDLAD

-222 NGRIAGNIATDKLSG
+222 NGHIAGNIAADKLSG

-298 EKPDWRKVDIPY
+298 EKPDWRKVDISY
-310 NHIVQADQKINIQG
+310 NHIVQADQKIDIQG

-347 DFSTDNS
+347 DFNDLNNS
-354 WIDVSEAIKNAGDN
+354 WIDVSEAIKNAGDS

-396 AEAPMIILNVTNIQG
+396 AEAPMIILNVINIQG

-430 GGSSETPTQ
+430 GGSSETPNQ

-452 KLHFARDY
+452 KLHFAGDY
-460 HLGSVLATN
+460 HLGSILATN

-492 THRWDLTPP
+492 TDRWDLTPP
-501 FVEIEEPEKPKP
+501 FVEFEEPEKPKP
-513 EPKPDPEPK
+513 EPKPE
-522 PKPKPDPEPE
+522 PEPE
-532 PEPENPTPDTPAPQP
+532 PAPENPTPDTPAPQP

-561 PITVDV
+561 PLTVDV
-567 LDPDGTDENET
+567 SDLDGTDENET
-578 PAGEESTEEEAI
+578 PAGEESTEEAI

-604 VTSSKSTVTPTPVTE
+604 VTSSKFMVTPTAVNE
-619 KSGETT
+619 KSSETT
-625 TKPKAEVKN
+625 TKPKAEVEN
-634 ETVTA
+634 ENV
-639 TETTKEVGLPET
+639 TETSKEVGLPET
-651 GEDKTNLITIGI
+651 GEDKTNLITTGI
-663 CFSKYCCNN
+663 VLASIAATITALGSFINK
-672 HGIRL
+672 
-677 IHQQEKE
+677 
-684 KLTKNKH
+684 KN
-691 LK
+691 

>member
-1 MYYGGTKMVKTKK
+1 MFKTKK

-47 SEAIQNEMT
+47 SEAIQNEVT
-56 DDTTSVVEESV
+56 SDTTSVVEESV

-82 GVSANY
+82 EVSANY

-111 TDPVTSV
+111 TDPETSV
-118 NTEQPVQTEEA
+118 NTEQPIQTEEA

-137 VNSKSEENVSQNNN
+137 INSKSEENVSQNNN
-151 INTSTE
+151 INTS
-157 DTNSTNT
+157 
-164 EAEVNKN
+164 
-171 TTSKE
+171 KE
-176 DTNKKDKPNINEMTK
+176 GTNKKDKPNINEMTK
-191 EELANHIKDLAN
+191 EELADHIKDLAD

-222 NGRIAGNIATDKLSG
+222 NGHIAGNIAADKLSG

-310 NHIVQADQKINIQG
+310 NHIVQADQKIDIQG

-347 DFSTDNS
+347 DFNDLNNS
-354 WIDVSEAIKNAGDN
+354 WIDVSEAIKNAGDS

-396 AEAPMIILNVTNIQG
+396 AEAPMIILNVINIQG

-430 GGSSETPTQ
+430 GGSSETPNQ

-452 KLHFARDY
+452 KLHFAGDY

-501 FVEIEEPEKPKP
+501 FVEFEEPEKPKP
-513 EPKPDPEPK
+513 EPKPE
-522 PKPKPDPEPE
+522 PEPE
-532 PEPENPTPDTPAPQP
+532 PEPAPENPTPDTPAPQP

-561 PITVDV
+561 PLTVDV
-567 LDPDGTDENET
+567 SDLDGTDENET
-578 PAGEESTEEEAI
+578 PAGEESTEEAI

-604 VTSSKSTVTPTPVTE
+604 VTSSKFMVTPTAVTE
-619 KSGETT
+619 KSSETT
-625 TKPKAEVKN
+625 TKPKAEVEN
-634 ETVTA
+634 ENV
-639 TETTKEVGLPET
+639 TETSKEVGLPET
-651 GEDKTNLITIGI
+651 GEDKTNLITTGI
-663 CFSKYCCNN
+663 VLASIAATITALGSFINK
-672 HGIRL
+672 
-677 IHQQEKE
+677 
-684 KLTKNKH
+684 KN
-691 LK
+691 

>member
-1 MYYGGTKMVKTKK
+1 M
-14 TQFAIRKLA
+14 
-23 KGAVAVLLSFGIL
+23 LLSFGIL

-56 DDTTSVVEESV
+56 DDTTSNEITSDTTSVVEESV

-82 GVSANY
+82 EVSANY

-111 TDPVTSV
+111 TDPETSV
-118 NTEQPVQTEEA
+118 NTEQPIQTEEA

-151 INTSTE
+151 INTS
-157 DTNSTNT
+157 
-164 EAEVNKN
+164 
-171 TTSKE
+171 KE
-176 DTNKKDKPNINEMTK
+176 GTNKKDKPNINEMTK
-191 EELANHIKDLAN
+191 EELADHIKDLAD

-222 NGRIAGNIATDKLSG
+222 NGHIAGNIAADKLSG

-310 NHIVQADQKINIQG
+310 NHIVQADQKIDIQG

-347 DFSTDNS
+347 DFNDLNNS
-354 WIDVSEAIKNAGDN
+354 WTDVSEAIKNAGDS

-396 AEAPMIILNVTNIQG
+396 AEAPMIILNVINIQG

-430 GGSSETPTQ
+430 GGSSETPNQ

-452 KLHFARDY
+452 KLHFAGDY

-501 FVEIEEPEKPKP
+501 FVEFEEPEKPKP
-513 EPKPDPEPK
+513 EPE
-522 PKPKPDPEPE
+522 PEPE
-532 PEPENPTPDTPAPQP
+532 PEPAPENPTPDTPAPQP

-561 PITVDV
+561 PLTVDV
-567 LDPDGTDENET
+567 SDLDGTDENET
-578 PAGEESTEEEAI
+578 PAGEESTEEAI

-604 VTSSKSTVTPTPVTE
+604 ITPSKFMVTPTAVTE
-619 KSGETT
+619 KSSETT
-625 TKPKAEVKN
+625 TKPKAEVEN
-634 ETVTA
+634 QNV
-639 TETTKEVGLPET
+639 TETSKEVGLPET
-651 GEDKTNLITIGI
+651 GEDKTNLITTGI
-663 CFSKYCCNN
+663 VLASIAATITALGSFINK
-672 HGIRL
+672 
-677 IHQQEKE
+677 
-684 KLTKNKH
+684 KN
-691 LK
+691 

>member
-1 MYYGGTKMVKTKK
+1 M
-14 TQFAIRKLA
+14 
-23 KGAVAVLLSFGIL
+23 LLSFGIL

-56 DDTTSVVEESV
+56 DDTTSNEITSDTTSVVEESV

-82 GVSANY
+82 EVSANY

-111 TDPVTSV
+111 TDPETSV
-118 NTEQPVQTEEA
+118 NTEQPIQTEEA

-137 VNSKSEENVSQNNN
+137 INSKSEENVSQNNN
-151 INTSTE
+151 INTS
-157 DTNSTNT
+157 
-164 EAEVNKN
+164 
-171 TTSKE
+171 KE
-176 DTNKKDKPNINEMTK
+176 GTNKKDKPNINEMTK
-191 EELANHIKDLAN
+191 EELADHIKDLAD

-222 NGRIAGNIATDKLSG
+222 NGHIAGNIAADKLSG

-310 NHIVQADQKINIQG
+310 NHIVQADQKIDIQG

-347 DFSTDNS
+347 DFNDLNNS
-354 WIDVSEAIKNAGDN
+354 WIDVSEAIKNAGDS

-396 AEAPMIILNVTNIQG
+396 AEAPMIILNVINIQG

-430 GGSSETPTQ
+430 GGSSETPNQ

-452 KLHFARDY
+452 KLHFAGDY

-513 EPKPDPEPK
+513 EPKPE
-522 PKPKPDPEPE
+522 PEPE
-532 PEPENPTPDTPAPQP
+532 PAPENPTPDTPAPQP

-561 PITVDV
+561 PLTVDV
-567 LDPDGTDENET
+567 SDLDGTDENET
-578 PAGEESTEEEAI
+578 PAGEESTEEAI

-604 VTSSKSTVTPTPVTE
+604 ITPSKFMVTPTAVTE
-619 KSGETT
+619 KSSETT
-625 TKPKAEVKN
+625 TKPKAEVEN
-634 ETVTA
+634 QNV
-639 TETTKEVGLPET
+639 TETSKEVGLPET
-651 GEDKTNLITIGI
+651 GEDKTNLITTGI
-663 CFSKYCCNN
+663 VLASIAATITALGSFINK
-672 HGIRL
+672 
-677 IHQQEKE
+677 
-684 KLTKNKH
+684 KN
-691 LK
+691 

>member
-1 MYYGGTKMVKTKK
+1 MFKTKK

-82 GVSANY
+82 EVSANY

-111 TDPVTSV
+111 TDPETSV
-118 NTEQPVQTEEA
+118 NTEQPIQTEEA

-137 VNSKSEENVSQNNN
+137 INSKSEENVSQNNN
-151 INTSTE
+151 INTS
-157 DTNSTNT
+157 
-164 EAEVNKN
+164 
-171 TTSKE
+171 KE
-176 DTNKKDKPNINEMTK
+176 GTNKKDKPNINEMTK
-191 EELANHIKDLAN
+191 EELADHIKDLAD

-222 NGRIAGNIATDKLSG
+222 NGHIAGNIAADKLSG

-310 NHIVQADQKINIQG
+310 NHIVQADQKIDIQG

-347 DFSTDNS
+347 DFNDLNNS
-354 WIDVSEAIKNAGDN
+354 WIDVSEAIKNAGDS

-396 AEAPMIILNVTNIQG
+396 AEAPMIILNVINIQG

-430 GGSSETPTQ
+430 GGSSETPNQ

-452 KLHFARDY
+452 KLHFAGDY

-501 FVEIEEPEKPKP
+501 FVEFEEPEKPKP
-513 EPKPDPEPK
+513 EPKPE
-522 PKPKPDPEPE
+522 PEPE
-532 PEPENPTPDTPAPQP
+532 PAPENPTPDTPAPQP

-561 PITVDV
+561 PLTVDV
-567 LDPDGTDENET
+567 SDLDGTDENET
-578 PAGEESTEEEAI
+578 PAGEESTEEAI

-604 VTSSKSTVTPTPVTE
+604 VTSSKFMVTPTAVTE
-619 KSGETT
+619 KSSETT
-625 TKPKAEVKN
+625 TKPKAEVEN
-634 ETVTA
+634 QNV
-639 TETTKEVGLPET
+639 TETSKEVGLPET
-651 GEDKTNLITIGI
+651 GEDKTNLITTGI
-663 CFSKYCCNN
+663 VLASIAATITALGSFINK
-672 HGIRL
+672 
-677 IHQQEKE
+677 
-684 KLTKNKH
+684 KN
-691 LK
+691 

>member
-1 MYYGGTKMVKTKK
+1 MFKTKK
-14 TQFAIRKLA
+14 TQFTIRKLA

-56 DDTTSVVEESV
+56 DDTTSNEVISDTTSVVEESV

-82 GVSANY
+82 EVSANY

-111 TDPVTSV
+111 TDPETSV
-118 NTEQPVQTEEA
+118 NTEQPIQTEEA

-151 INTSTE
+151 INTS
-157 DTNSTNT
+157 
-164 EAEVNKN
+164 
-171 TTSKE
+171 KE
-176 DTNKKDKPNINEMTK
+176 GTNKKDKPNINEMTK
-191 EELANHIKDLAN
+191 EELANHIKDLAD

-222 NGRIAGNIATDKLSG
+222 NGHIAGNIAADKLSG

-310 NHIVQADQKINIQG
+310 NHIVQADQKIDIQG

-335 WASQAQTEGVKA
+335 WASQAQIEGVKA
-347 DFSTDNS
+347 DFNDLNNS
-354 WIDVSEAIKNAGDN
+354 WIDVSEAIKNAGDS
-368 KEPIYVTIDAAHL
+368 KEPIYLTIDAAHL

-430 GGSSETPTQ
+430 GGSSETPNQ

-452 KLHFARDY
+452 KLHFAGDY

-501 FVEIEEPEKPKP
+501 FVEIEEPEKPD
-513 EPKPDPEPK
+513 PK
-522 PKPKPDPEPE
+522 PE

-561 PITVDV
+561 PLTVDV
-567 LDPDGTDENET
+567 SDLDGTDENET
-578 PAGEESTEEEAI
+578 PAGEESTEEAI
-590 APLPENVIEKNQKE
+590 APLPKNVIEKNQKE
-604 VTSSKSTVTPTPVTE
+604 VTSTAVTE
-619 KSGETT
+619 KSSETT
-625 TKPKAEVKN
+625 TKPKAEVEN
-634 ETVTA
+634 ENV
-639 TETTKEVGLPET
+639 TETSKEIGLPET
-651 GEDKTNLITIGI
+651 GEDKTNLITTGI
-663 CFSKYCCNN
+663 VLASIAATITALGSFINK
-672 HGIRL
+672 
-677 IHQQEKE
+677 
-684 KLTKNKH
+684 KN
-691 LK
+691 

>member
-1 MYYGGTKMVKTKK
+1 
-14 TQFAIRKLA
+14 
-23 KGAVAVLLSFGIL
+23 
-36 AGPSA
+36 
-41 PIVSAA
+41 
-47 SEAIQNEMT
+47 MT

-82 GVSANY
+82 EVSANY

-111 TDPVTSV
+111 TDPETSV
-118 NTEQPVQTEEA
+118 NTEQPIQTEEA

-151 INTSTE
+151 INTS
-157 DTNSTNT
+157 
-164 EAEVNKN
+164 
-171 TTSKE
+171 KE
-176 DTNKKDKPNINEMTK
+176 GTNKKDKPNINEMTK
-191 EELANHIKDLAN
+191 EELADHIKDLAD

-222 NGRIAGNIATDKLSG
+222 NGHIAGNIAADKLSG

-310 NHIVQADQKINIQG
+310 NHIVQADQKIDIQG

-347 DFSTDNS
+347 DFNDLNNS
-354 WIDVSEAIKNAGDN
+354 WIDVSEAIKNAGDS

-396 AEAPMIILNVTNIQG
+396 AEAPMIILNVINIQG

-430 GGSSETPTQ
+430 GGSSETPNQ

-452 KLHFARDY
+452 KLHFAGDY

-501 FVEIEEPEKPKP
+501 FVEFEEPEKPKP
-513 EPKPDPEPK
+513 EPE
-522 PKPKPDPEPE
+522 PEPE
-532 PEPENPTPDTPAPQP
+532 PEPKPEPEPEPAPENPTPDTPAPQP

-561 PITVDV
+561 PLTVDV
-567 LDPDGTDENET
+567 SDLDGTDENET
-578 PAGEESTEEEAI
+578 PAGEESTEEAI

-604 VTSSKSTVTPTPVTE
+604 VTSSKFMVTPTAVTE
-619 KSGETT
+619 KSSETT
-625 TKPKAEVKN
+625 TKPKAEVEN
-634 ETVTA
+634 QNV
-639 TETTKEVGLPET
+639 TETSKEVGLPET
-651 GEDKTNLITIGI
+651 GEDKTNLITTGI
-663 CFSKYCCNN
+663 VLASIAATITALGSFINK
-672 HGIRL
+672 
-677 IHQQEKE
+677 
-684 KLTKNKH
+684 KN
-691 LK
+691 

>member
-1 MYYGGTKMVKTKK
+1 M
-14 TQFAIRKLA
+14 
-23 KGAVAVLLSFGIL
+23 LLSFGIL

-47 SEAIQNEMT
+47 SEAIQNEVT
-56 DDTTSVVEESV
+56 SDTTSVVEESV

-82 GVSANY
+82 EVSANY

-111 TDPVTSV
+111 TDPETSV
-118 NTEQPVQTEEA
+118 NTEQPIQTEEA

-137 VNSKSEENVSQNNN
+137 INSKSEENVSQNNN
-151 INTSTE
+151 INTS
-157 DTNSTNT
+157 
-164 EAEVNKN
+164 
-171 TTSKE
+171 KE
-176 DTNKKDKPNINEMTK
+176 GTNKKDKPNINEMTK
-191 EELANHIKDLAN
+191 EELADHIKDLAD

-222 NGRIAGNIATDKLSG
+222 NGHIAGNIAADKLSG

-310 NHIVQADQKINIQG
+310 NHIVQADQKIDIQG

-347 DFSTDNS
+347 DFNDLNNS
-354 WIDVSEAIKNAGDN
+354 WTDVSEAIKNAGDS

-396 AEAPMIILNVTNIQG
+396 AEAPMIILNVINIQG

-430 GGSSETPTQ
+430 GGSSETPNQ

-452 KLHFARDY
+452 KLHFAGDY

-501 FVEIEEPEKPKP
+501 FVEFEEPEKPKPEPEPEPEPAPKPEPEKPKP
-513 EPKPDPEPK
+513 EPKPE
-522 PKPKPDPEPE
+522 PEPE
-532 PEPENPTPDTPAPQP
+532 PKPENPTPDTPAPQP

-561 PITVDV
+561 PLTVDV
-567 LDPDGTDENET
+567 SDLDGTDENET
-578 PAGEESTEEEAI
+578 PAGEESTEEAI

-604 VTSSKSTVTPTPVTE
+604 VTSSKFMVTPTAVTE
-619 KSGETT
+619 KSSETT
-625 TKPKAEVKN
+625 TKPKAEVEN
-634 ETVTA
+634 QNV
-639 TETTKEVGLPET
+639 TETSKEVGLPET
-651 GEDKTNLITIGI
+651 GEDKTNLITTGI
-663 CFSKYCCNN
+663 VLASIAATITALGSFINK
-672 HGIRL
+672 
-677 IHQQEKE
+677 
-684 KLTKNKH
+684 KN
-691 LK
+691 

>member
-1 MYYGGTKMVKTKK
+1 MFKTKK

-67 PVENNTADTLTTDNT
+67 PVENNTANTLTTDNT
-82 GVSANY
+82 EVSANY
-88 SENTD
+88 SENT
-93 DSTTTTVQTDTDV
+93 
-106 STQEK
+106 
-111 TDPVTSV
+111 
-118 NTEQPVQTEEA
+118 EQPIQTEEA

-137 VNSKSEENVSQNNN
+137 INSKSEENVSQNNN
-151 INTSTE
+151 INTS
-157 DTNSTNT
+157 
-164 EAEVNKN
+164 
-171 TTSKE
+171 KE
-176 DTNKKDKPNINEMTK
+176 GTNKKDKPNINEMTK
-191 EELANHIKDLAN
+191 EELANHIKDLAD

-222 NGRIAGNIATDKLSG
+222 NGHIAGNIAADKLSG

-250 TNGDIHYVGNL
+250 TNGDIHYVSNL

-310 NHIVQADQKINIQG
+310 NRIVQADQKIDIQG

-347 DFSTDNS
+347 DFNDLNNS
-354 WIDVSEAIKNAGDN
+354 WIDVSEAIKNAGDS

-396 AEAPMIILNVTNIQG
+396 AEAPMIILNVINIQG

-430 GGSSETPTQ
+430 GGSSETPNQ

-452 KLHFARDY
+452 KLHFAGDY

-513 EPKPDPEPK
+513 EPKPE
-522 PKPKPDPEPE
+522 PEPE
-532 PEPENPTPDTPAPQP
+532 PAPENPTPDTPAPQP

-561 PITVDV
+561 PLTVDV
-567 LDPDGTDENET
+567 SDLDGTDENET
-578 PAGEESTEEEAI
+578 PAGEESTEEAI

-604 VTSSKSTVTPTPVTE
+604 VTSSKFMVTPTAVNE
-619 KSGETT
+619 KSSETT
-625 TKPKAEVKN
+625 TKPKAEVEN
-634 ETVTA
+634 ENV
-639 TETTKEVGLPET
+639 TETSKEVGLPET
-651 GEDKTNLITIGI
+651 GEDKTNRITTGI
-663 CFSKYCCNN
+663 VLASIAATITALGSFINK
-672 HGIRL
+672 
-677 IHQQEKE
+677 
-684 KLTKNKH
+684 KN
-691 LK
+691 

>member
-1 MYYGGTKMVKTKK
+1 MFKTKK

-47 SEAIQNEMT
+47 SEAIQNEVT
-56 DDTTSVVEESV
+56 SDTTSVVEESV
-67 PVENNTADTLTTDNT
+67 PVKNNTADTLTTDNT
-82 GVSANY
+82 EVSANY

-111 TDPVTSV
+111 TDPETSV
-118 NTEQPVQTEEA
+118 NTEQPIQTEEA

-137 VNSKSEENVSQNNN
+137 INSKSEENVSQNNN
-151 INTSTE
+151 INTS
-157 DTNSTNT
+157 
-164 EAEVNKN
+164 
-171 TTSKE
+171 KE
-176 DTNKKDKPNINEMTK
+176 GTNKKDKPNINEMTK
-191 EELANHIKDLAN
+191 EELADHIKDLAD

-222 NGRIAGNIATDKLSG
+222 NGHIAGNIAADKLSG

-310 NHIVQADQKINIQG
+310 NHIVQADQKIDIQG

-347 DFSTDNS
+347 DFNDLNNS
-354 WIDVSEAIKNAGDN
+354 WTDVSEAIKNAGDSR
-368 KEPIYVTIDAAHL
+368 EPIYVTIDAAHL

-396 AEAPMIILNVTNIQG
+396 AEAPMIILNVINIQG

-430 GGSSETPTQ
+430 GGSSETPNQ

-452 KLHFARDY
+452 KLHFAGDY

-501 FVEIEEPEKPKP
+501 FVEFEEPEKPKP
-513 EPKPDPEPK
+513 EPKPE
-522 PKPKPDPEPE
+522 PEPE
-532 PEPENPTPDTPAPQP
+532 PAPENPTPDTPAPQP

-561 PITVDV
+561 PLTVDV
-567 LDPDGTDENET
+567 SDLDGTDENET
-578 PAGEESTEEEAI
+578 PAGEESTEEAI

-604 VTSSKSTVTPTPVTE
+604 VTSSKFMVTPTAVTE
-619 KSGETT
+619 KSSETT
-625 TKPKAEVKN
+625 TKPKAEVEN
-634 ETVTA
+634 QNV
-639 TETTKEVGLPET
+639 TETSKEVGLPET
-651 GEDKTNLITIGI
+651 GEDKTNLITTGI
-663 CFSKYCCNN
+663 VLASIAATITALGSFINK
-672 HGIRL
+672 
-677 IHQQEKE
+677 
-684 KLTKNKH
+684 KN
-691 LK
+691 

>member
-1 MYYGGTKMVKTKK
+1 MFKTKK

-47 SEAIQNEMT
+47 SEAIQNEVT
-56 DDTTSVVEESV
+56 SDTTSVVEESV

-82 GVSANY
+82 EVSANY

-111 TDPVTSV
+111 TDPETSV
-118 NTEQPVQTEEA
+118 NTEQPIQTEEA

-137 VNSKSEENVSQNNN
+137 INSKSEENVSQNNN
-151 INTSTE
+151 INTS
-157 DTNSTNT
+157 
-164 EAEVNKN
+164 
-171 TTSKE
+171 KE
-176 DTNKKDKPNINEMTK
+176 GTNKKDKPNINEMTK
-191 EELANHIKDLAN
+191 EELADHIKDLAD

-222 NGRIAGNIATDKLSG
+222 NGHIAGNIAADKLSG

-310 NHIVQADQKINIQG
+310 NHIVQADQKIDIQG

-347 DFSTDNS
+347 DFNDLNNS
-354 WIDVSEAIKNAGDN
+354 WIDVSEAIKNAGDS

-396 AEAPMIILNVTNIQG
+396 AEAPMIILNVINIQG
-411 GDLTVQ
+411 GDSTVQ

-430 GGSSETPTQ
+430 GGSSETPNQ

-452 KLHFARDY
+452 KLHFAGDY

-501 FVEIEEPEKPKP
+501 FVEFEEPEKPKP
-513 EPKPDPEPK
+513 EPKPE
-522 PKPKPDPEPE
+522 PEPE
-532 PEPENPTPDTPAPQP
+532 PAPENPTPDTPAPQP

-561 PITVDV
+561 PLTVDV
-567 LDPDGTDENET
+567 SDLDGTDENET
-578 PAGEESTEEEAI
+578 PAGEESTEEAI

-604 VTSSKSTVTPTPVTE
+604 VTSSKFMVTPTAVTE
-619 KSGETT
+619 KSSETT
-625 TKPKAEVKN
+625 TKPKAEVEN
-634 ETVTA
+634 QNV
-639 TETTKEVGLPET
+639 TETSKEVGLPET
-651 GEDKTNLITIGI
+651 GEDKTNLITTGI
-663 CFSKYCCNN
+663 VLASIAATITALGSFINK
-672 HGIRL
+672 
-677 IHQQEKE
+677 
-684 KLTKNKH
+684 KN
-691 LK
+691 

>member
-1 MYYGGTKMVKTKK
+1 MFKTKK

-56 DDTTSVVEESV
+56 DDTTSNEVTSDTTSVVEESV
-67 PVENNTADTLTTDNT
+67 PVKNNTADTLTTDNT
-82 GVSANY
+82 EVSANY

-111 TDPVTSV
+111 TDPETSV
-118 NTEQPVQTEEA
+118 NTEQPIQTEEA

-151 INTSTE
+151 INTS
-157 DTNSTNT
+157 
-164 EAEVNKN
+164 
-171 TTSKE
+171 KE
-176 DTNKKDKPNINEMTK
+176 GTNKKDKPNINEMTK
-191 EELANHIKDLAN
+191 EELADHIKDLAD

-222 NGRIAGNIATDKLSG
+222 NGHIAGNIAADKLSG

-310 NHIVQADQKINIQG
+310 NHIVQADQKIDIQG

-347 DFSTDNS
+347 DFNDLNNS
-354 WIDVSEAIKNAGDN
+354 WTDVSEAIKNAGDS

-396 AEAPMIILNVTNIQG
+396 AEAPMIILNVINIQG

-430 GGSSETPTQ
+430 GGSSETPNQ

-452 KLHFARDY
+452 KLHFAGDY

-501 FVEIEEPEKPKP
+501 FVEFEEPEKPKP
-513 EPKPDPEPK
+513 EPE
-522 PKPKPDPEPE
+522 PEPE
-532 PEPENPTPDTPAPQP
+532 PEPKPEPEPEPAPENPTPDTPAPQP

-561 PITVDV
+561 PLTVDV
-567 LDPDGTDENET
+567 SDLDGTDENET
-578 PAGEESTEEEAI
+578 PAGEESTEEAI

-604 VTSSKSTVTPTPVTE
+604 VTSSKFMVTPTAVTE
-619 KSGETT
+619 KSSETT
-625 TKPKAEVKN
+625 TKPKAEVEN
-634 ETVTA
+634 QNV
-639 TETTKEVGLPET
+639 TETSKEVGLPET
-651 GEDKTNLITIGI
+651 GEDKTNLITTGI
-663 CFSKYCCNN
+663 VLASIAATITALGSFINK
-672 HGIRL
+672 
-677 IHQQEKE
+677 
-684 KLTKNKH
+684 KN
-691 LK
+691 

>member
-1 MYYGGTKMVKTKK
+1 
-14 TQFAIRKLA
+14 
-23 KGAVAVLLSFGIL
+23 
-36 AGPSA
+36 
-41 PIVSAA
+41 
-47 SEAIQNEMT
+47 MT
-56 DDTTSVVEESV
+56 DDTTSNEVTSDTTSVVEESV

-82 GVSANY
+82 EVSANY

-111 TDPVTSV
+111 TDPETSV
-118 NTEQPVQTEEA
+118 NTEQPIQTEEA

-151 INTSTE
+151 INTS
-157 DTNSTNT
+157 
-164 EAEVNKN
+164 
-171 TTSKE
+171 KE
-176 DTNKKDKPNINEMTK
+176 GTNKKDKPNINEMTK
-191 EELANHIKDLAN
+191 EELADHIKDLAD

-222 NGRIAGNIATDKLSG
+222 NGHIAGNIAADKLSG

-310 NHIVQADQKINIQG
+310 NHIVQADQKIDIQG

-347 DFSTDNS
+347 DFNDLNNS
-354 WIDVSEAIKNAGDN
+354 WIDVSEAIKNAGDS

-396 AEAPMIILNVTNIQG
+396 AEAPMIILNVINIQG

-430 GGSSETPTQ
+430 GGSSETPNQ

-452 KLHFARDY
+452 KLHFAGDY

-501 FVEIEEPEKPKP
+501 FVEFEEPEKPKP
-513 EPKPDPEPK
+513 EPKPEPQ
-522 PKPKPDPEPE
+522 PE

-561 PITVDV
+561 PLTVDV
-567 LDPDGTDENET
+567 SDLDGTDENET
-578 PAGEESTEEEAI
+578 PAGEESTEEAI

-604 VTSSKSTVTPTPVTE
+604 VTSSKFMVTPTAVTE
-619 KSGETT
+619 KSSETT
-625 TKPKAEVKN
+625 TKPKAEVEN
-634 ETVTA
+634 QNV
-639 TETTKEVGLPET
+639 TETSKEVGLPET
-651 GEDKTNLITIGI
+651 GEDKTNLITTGI
-663 CFSKYCCNN
+663 VLASIAATITALGSFINK
-672 HGIRL
+672 
-677 IHQQEKE
+677 
-684 KLTKNKH
+684 KN
-691 LK
+691 

>member
-1 MYYGGTKMVKTKK
+1 MFKTKK

-56 DDTTSVVEESV
+56 DDTTSNEITSDTTSVVEESV
-67 PVENNTADTLTTDNT
+67 PVKNNTADTLTTDNT
-82 GVSANY
+82 EVSANY

-111 TDPVTSV
+111 TDPETSV
-118 NTEQPVQTEEA
+118 NTEQPIQTEEA

-137 VNSKSEENVSQNNN
+137 INSKSEENVSQNNN
-151 INTSTE
+151 INTS
-157 DTNSTNT
+157 
-164 EAEVNKN
+164 
-171 TTSKE
+171 KE
-176 DTNKKDKPNINEMTK
+176 GTNKKDKPNINEMTK
-191 EELANHIKDLAN
+191 EELADHIKDLAD

-222 NGRIAGNIATDKLSG
+222 NGHIAGNIAADKLSG

-310 NHIVQADQKINIQG
+310 NHIVQADQKIDIQG

-329 SQKSDN
+329 GQKSDN

-347 DFSTDNS
+347 DFNDLNNS
-354 WIDVSEAIKNAGDN
+354 WTDVSEAIKNAGDS

-396 AEAPMIILNVTNIQG
+396 AEAPMIILNVINIQG

-430 GGSSETPTQ
+430 GGSSETPNQ

-452 KLHFARDY
+452 KLHFAGDY

-501 FVEIEEPEKPKP
+501 FVEFEEPEKPKP
-513 EPKPDPEPK
+513 EPKPE
-522 PKPKPDPEPE
+522 PEPE
-532 PEPENPTPDTPAPQP
+532 PAPENPTPDTPAPQP

-561 PITVDV
+561 PLTVDV
-567 LDPDGTDENET
+567 SDLDGTDENET
-578 PAGEESTEEEAI
+578 PAGEESTEEAI

-604 VTSSKSTVTPTPVTE
+604 ITPSKFMVTPTAVTE
-619 KSGETT
+619 KSSETT
-625 TKPKAEVKN
+625 TKPKAEVEN
-634 ETVTA
+634 QNV
-639 TETTKEVGLPET
+639 TETSKEVGLPET
-651 GEDKTNLITIGI
+651 GEDKTNLITTGI
-663 CFSKYCCNN
+663 VLASIAATITALGSFINK
-672 HGIRL
+672 
-677 IHQQEKE
+677 
-684 KLTKNKH
+684 KN
-691 LK
+691 

>member
-1 MYYGGTKMVKTKK
+1 
-14 TQFAIRKLA
+14 
-23 KGAVAVLLSFGIL
+23 
-36 AGPSA
+36 
-41 PIVSAA
+41 
-47 SEAIQNEMT
+47 MT
-56 DDTTSVVEESV
+56 DDTTSNEVTSDTTSVVEESV

-82 GVSANY
+82 EVSANY

-111 TDPVTSV
+111 TDPETSV
-118 NTEQPVQTEEA
+118 NTEQPIQTEEA

-137 VNSKSEENVSQNNN
+137 INSKSEENVSQNNN
-151 INTSTE
+151 INTS
-157 DTNSTNT
+157 
-164 EAEVNKN
+164 
-171 TTSKE
+171 KE
-176 DTNKKDKPNINEMTK
+176 GTNKKDKPNINEMTK
-191 EELANHIKDLAN
+191 EELADHIKDLAD

-222 NGRIAGNIATDKLSG
+222 NGHIAGNIAADKLSG

-310 NHIVQADQKINIQG
+310 NHIVQADQKIDIQG

-347 DFSTDNS
+347 DFNDLNNS
-354 WIDVSEAIKNAGDN
+354 WIDVSEAIKNAGDS

-396 AEAPMIILNVTNIQG
+396 AEAPMIILNVINIQG

-430 GGSSETPTQ
+430 GGSSETPNQ

-452 KLHFARDY
+452 KLHFAGDY

-501 FVEIEEPEKPKP
+501 FVEFEEPEKPKP
-513 EPKPDPEPK
+513 EPKPE
-522 PKPKPDPEPE
+522 PEPE

-561 PITVDV
+561 PLTVDV
-567 LDPDGTDENET
+567 SDLDGTDENET
-578 PAGEESTEEEAI
+578 PAGEESTEEAI

-604 VTSSKSTVTPTPVTE
+604 VTSSKFMVTPTAVTE
-619 KSGETT
+619 KSSETT
-625 TKPKAEVKN
+625 TKPKAEVEN
-634 ETVTA
+634 QNV
-639 TETTKEVGLPET
+639 TETSKEVGLPET
-651 GEDKTNLITIGI
+651 GEDKTNLITTGI
-663 CFSKYCCNN
+663 VLASIAATITALGSFINK
-672 HGIRL
+672 
-677 IHQQEKE
+677 
-684 KLTKNKH
+684 KN
-691 LK
+691 

>member
-1 MYYGGTKMVKTKK
+1 
-14 TQFAIRKLA
+14 
-23 KGAVAVLLSFGIL
+23 
-36 AGPSA
+36 
-41 PIVSAA
+41 
-47 SEAIQNEMT
+47 MT
-56 DDTTSVVEESV
+56 DDTTSNEVTSDTTSVVEESV

-82 GVSANY
+82 EVSANY

-111 TDPVTSV
+111 TDPETSV
-118 NTEQPVQTEEA
+118 NTEQPIQTEEA

-151 INTSTE
+151 INTS
-157 DTNSTNT
+157 
-164 EAEVNKN
+164 
-171 TTSKE
+171 KE
-176 DTNKKDKPNINEMTK
+176 GTNKKDKPNINEMTK
-191 EELANHIKDLAN
+191 EELANHIKDLAD

-222 NGRIAGNIATDKLSG
+222 NGHIAGNIAADKLSG

-310 NHIVQADQKINIQG
+310 NHIVQADQKIDIQG

-347 DFSTDNS
+347 DFNDLNNS
-354 WIDVSEAIKNAGDN
+354 WIDVSEAIKNAGDS

-396 AEAPMIILNVTNIQG
+396 AEAPMIILNVINIQG

-430 GGSSETPTQ
+430 GGSSETPNQ

-452 KLHFARDY
+452 KLHFAGDY

-501 FVEIEEPEKPKP
+501 FVEIEEPEKP
-513 EPKPDPEPK
+513 
-522 PKPKPDPEPE
+522 EPE
-532 PEPENPTPDTPAPQP
+532 PAPENPTPDTPAPQP

-561 PITVDV
+561 PLTVDV
-567 LDPDGTDENET
+567 SDLDGTDENET
-578 PAGEESTEEEAI
+578 PAGEESTEEAI

-604 VTSSKSTVTPTPVTE
+604 VTSSKFMVTTTAVTE
-619 KSGETT
+619 KSSETT
-625 TKPKAEVKN
+625 TKPKAEVEN
-634 ETVTA
+634 QNV
-639 TETTKEVGLPET
+639 TETSKEVGLPET
-651 GEDKTNLITIGI
+651 GEDKTNLITTGI
-663 CFSKYCCNN
+663 VLASIAATITALGSFINK
-672 HGIRL
+672 
-677 IHQQEKE
+677 
-684 KLTKNKH
+684 KN
-691 LK
+691 

>member
-1 MYYGGTKMVKTKK
+1 M
-14 TQFAIRKLA
+14 
-23 KGAVAVLLSFGIL
+23 LLSFGIL

-56 DDTTSVVEESV
+56 DDTTSNEITSDTTSVVEESV

-82 GVSANY
+82 EVSANY

-111 TDPVTSV
+111 TDPETSV
-118 NTEQPVQTEEA
+118 NTEQPIQTEEA
-129 ESTTPVED
+129 ESTTPVEN

-151 INTSTE
+151 INTS
-157 DTNSTNT
+157 
-164 EAEVNKN
+164 
-171 TTSKE
+171 KE
-176 DTNKKDKPNINEMTK
+176 GTNKKDKPNINEMTK
-191 EELANHIKDLAN
+191 EELANHIKDLAD

-222 NGRIAGNIATDKLSG
+222 NGHIAGNIAADKLSG

-310 NHIVQADQKINIQG
+310 NHIVQADQKIDIQG

-347 DFSTDNS
+347 DFNDLNNS
-354 WIDVSEAIKNAGDN
+354 WIDVSEAIKNAGDS

-396 AEAPMIILNVTNIQG
+396 AEAPMIILNVINIQG

-430 GGSSETPTQ
+430 GGSSETPNQ

-452 KLHFARDY
+452 KLHFAGDY

-513 EPKPDPEPK
+513 EPKPE
-522 PKPKPDPEPE
+522 PEPE
-532 PEPENPTPDTPAPQP
+532 PAPENPTPDTPAPQP

-561 PITVDV
+561 PLTVDV
-567 LDPDGTDENET
+567 SDLDGTDENET
-578 PAGEESTEEEAI
+578 PAGEESTEEAI

-604 VTSSKSTVTPTPVTE
+604 ITPSKFMVTPTAVTE
-619 KSGETT
+619 KSSETT
-625 TKPKAEVKN
+625 TKPKAEVEN
-634 ETVTA
+634 QNV
-639 TETTKEVGLPET
+639 TETSKEVGLPET
-651 GEDKTNLITIGI
+651 GEDKTNLITTGI
-663 CFSKYCCNN
+663 VLASIAATITALGSFINK
-672 HGIRL
+672 
-677 IHQQEKE
+677 
-684 KLTKNKH
+684 KN
-691 LK
+691 

>member
-1 MYYGGTKMVKTKK
+1 MFKTKK

-56 DDTTSVVEESV
+56 DDTTSNEVISDTTSVVEESV

-82 GVSANY
+82 EVSANY

-111 TDPVTSV
+111 TDPETSV
-118 NTEQPVQTEEA
+118 NTEQPIQTEEA

-151 INTSTE
+151 INTS
-157 DTNSTNT
+157 
-164 EAEVNKN
+164 
-171 TTSKE
+171 KE
-176 DTNKKDKPNINEMTK
+176 GTNKKDKPNINEMTK
-191 EELANHIKDLAN
+191 EELANHIKDLAD

-222 NGRIAGNIATDKLSG
+222 NGHIAGNIAADKLSG

-310 NHIVQADQKINIQG
+310 NHIVQADQKIDIQG

-347 DFSTDNS
+347 DFNDLNNS
-354 WIDVSEAIKNAGDN
+354 WIDVSEAIKNAGDS

-430 GGSSETPTQ
+430 GGSSETPNQ

-452 KLHFARDY
+452 KLHFAGDY

-501 FVEIEEPEKPKP
+501 FVEIEEPEKPEPKP
-513 EPKPDPEPK
+513 EPEPEPEPK
-522 PKPKPDPEPE
+522 PE

-561 PITVDV
+561 PLNEDV
-567 LDPDGTDENET
+567 LDLDGTDENET
-578 PAGEESTEEEAI
+578 PAGEESTEEAI
-590 APLPENVIEKNQKE
+590 APLLKNVIEKNQKE
-604 VTSSKSTVTPTPVTE
+604 VTSTAVTE
-619 KSGETT
+619 KSSETT
-625 TKPKAEVKN
+625 TKPKAEVEN
-634 ETVTA
+634 ENV
-639 TETTKEVGLPET
+639 TETSEEVGLPET
-651 GEDKTNLITIGI
+651 GEDKTNLITTGI
-663 CFSKYCCNN
+663 VLASIAATITALGSFINK
-672 HGIRL
+672 
-677 IHQQEKE
+677 
-684 KLTKNKH
+684 KN
-691 LK
+691 

>member
-1 MYYGGTKMVKTKK
+1 M
-14 TQFAIRKLA
+14 
-23 KGAVAVLLSFGIL
+23 LLSFGIL

-47 SEAIQNEMT
+47 SEAIQNEVT
-56 DDTTSVVEESV
+56 SDTTSVVEESV

-82 GVSANY
+82 EVSANY

-111 TDPVTSV
+111 TDPETSV
-118 NTEQPVQTEEA
+118 NTEQPIQTEEA

-151 INTSTE
+151 INTS
-157 DTNSTNT
+157 
-164 EAEVNKN
+164 
-171 TTSKE
+171 KE
-176 DTNKKDKPNINEMTK
+176 GTNKKDKPNINEMTK
-191 EELANHIKDLAN
+191 EELADHIKDLAD

-222 NGRIAGNIATDKLSG
+222 NGHIAGNIAADKLSG

-310 NHIVQADQKINIQG
+310 NHIVQADQKIDIQG

-347 DFSTDNS
+347 DFNDLNNS
-354 WIDVSEAIKNAGDN
+354 WTDVSEAIKNAGDS

-396 AEAPMIILNVTNIQG
+396 AEAPMIILNVINIQG

-430 GGSSETPTQ
+430 GGSSETPNQ

-452 KLHFARDY
+452 KLHFAGDY

-501 FVEIEEPEKPKP
+501 FVEFEEPEKPKP
-513 EPKPDPEPK
+513 EPKPE
-522 PKPKPDPEPE
+522 PEPE

-561 PITVDV
+561 PLTVDV
-567 LDPDGTDENET
+567 SDLDGTDENET
-578 PAGEESTEEEAI
+578 PAGEESTEEAI

-604 VTSSKSTVTPTPVTE
+604 VTSSKFMVTPTAVTE
-619 KSGETT
+619 KSSETT
-625 TKPKAEVKN
+625 TKPKAEVEN
-634 ETVTA
+634 QNV
-639 TETTKEVGLPET
+639 TETSKEVGLPET
-651 GEDKTNLITIGI
+651 GEDKTNLITTGI
-663 CFSKYCCNN
+663 VLASIAATITALGSFINK
-672 HGIRL
+672 
-677 IHQQEKE
+677 
-684 KLTKNKH
+684 KN
-691 LK
+691 

>member
-1 MYYGGTKMVKTKK
+1 MFKTKK

-56 DDTTSVVEESV
+56 DDTTSNEVTSDTTSVVEESV
-67 PVENNTADTLTTDNT
+67 PVKNNTADTLTTDNT
-82 GVSANY
+82 EVSANY

-111 TDPVTSV
+111 TDPETSV
-118 NTEQPVQTEEA
+118 NTEQPIQTEEA

-137 VNSKSEENVSQNNN
+137 INSKSEENVSQNNN
-151 INTSTE
+151 INTS
-157 DTNSTNT
+157 
-164 EAEVNKN
+164 
-171 TTSKE
+171 KE
-176 DTNKKDKPNINEMTK
+176 GTNKKDKPNINEMTK
-191 EELANHIKDLAN
+191 EELADHIKDLAD

-222 NGRIAGNIATDKLSG
+222 NGHIAGNIAADKLSG

-310 NHIVQADQKINIQG
+310 NHIVQADQKIDIQG

-347 DFSTDNS
+347 DFNDLNNS
-354 WIDVSEAIKNAGDN
+354 WIDVSEAIKNAGDS

-396 AEAPMIILNVTNIQG
+396 AEAPMIILNVINIQG

-430 GGSSETPTQ
+430 GGSSETPNQ

-452 KLHFARDY
+452 KLHFAGDY

-501 FVEIEEPEKPKP
+501 FVEFEEPEKPKP
-513 EPKPDPEPK
+513 EPKPE
-522 PKPKPDPEPE
+522 PEPE
-532 PEPENPTPDTPAPQP
+532 PAPENPTPDTPAPQP

-561 PITVDV
+561 PLTVDV
-567 LDPDGTDENET
+567 SDLDGTDENET
-578 PAGEESTEEEAI
+578 PAGEESTEEAI

-604 VTSSKSTVTPTPVTE
+604 VTSSKFMVTPTAVTE
-619 KSGETT
+619 KSSETT
-625 TKPKAEVKN
+625 TKPKAEVEN
-634 ETVTA
+634 QNV
-639 TETTKEVGLPET
+639 TETSKEVGLPET
-651 GEDKTNLITIGI
+651 GEDKTNLITTGI
-663 CFSKYCCNN
+663 VLASIAATITALGSFINK
-672 HGIRL
+672 
-677 IHQQEKE
+677 
-684 KLTKNKH
+684 KN
-691 LK
+691 